1 MKYNIKR
8 ENFSKFI
15 LTGISGKIPEK
26 LPIGNTFG
34 RGFEFEYDGKRYHTE
49 PCLNKDGKLRV
60 FATLSTWEGIVGG
73 ASHYYGHIQVV
84 VNNKGDD
91 GRIIGGYMGGIKI
104 PKENET
110 LELDVCRPLN
120 EDEIAQITD
129 PNSSFYGYE
138 EELPTV
144 RFNSREDALDAIY
157 GVFNALFDVSKCEL
171 EIYG

>member
-1 MKYNIKR
+1 MKYNINR

-26 LPIGNTFG
+26 LPIDNTFG
-34 RGFEFEYDGKRYHTE
+34 CGFEFKCDGELFHTE
-49 PCLNKDGKLRV
+49 PWLNKDGKLRV
-60 FATLSTWEGIVGG
+60 VATLSTWVGIGGG
-73 ASHYYGHIQVV
+73 ASHYYGHIQVN
-84 VNNKGDD
+84 VNNKGES
-91 GRIIGGYMGGIKI
+91 GRIIGGYLGGIEI

-110 LELDVCRPLN
+110 LELDICRPLN

-144 RFNSREDALDAIY
+144 RFNSREDALDVIH
-157 GVFNALFDVSKCEL
+157 GVFNALFDVSTCEL
-171 EIYG
+171 EIYE